1 MRLRRPG
8 RDLRA
13 RHDPRGDLRSPGLR
27 GAIAYGSRGAFLGR
41 SGPVLAS
48 GGRTSPV
55 FVNHVPGGSVPG
67 GGAGGWWRGVLDG
80 VDRGSSGGVNCLVD
94 GFVGDG
100 GRNVVGQ
107 SARRERDRHPGDAG
121 RHARADRFRAQ
132 HSGSQRSPG

>member
-13 RHDPRGDLRSPGLR
+13 RHDPRGDLRPPGLR
-27 GAIAYGSRGAFLGR
+27 GPAASGSGGAFPGF
-41 SGPVLAS
+41 SGAVLAG
-48 GGRTSPV
+48 GGRTSRV
-55 FVNHVPGGSVPG
+55 FVNRAL
-67 GGAGGWWRGVLDG
+67 GGAG
-80 VDRGSSGGVNCLVD
+80 RGSSGGVNCLVD

-100 GRNVVGQ
+100 GRNVVRQ
-107 SARRERDRHPGDAG
+107 SDRRERDRRPDDAG